1 MTSPVTPADDEPL
14 RLRRDGAVLTLTL
27 NRPAR
32 LNAISYAMFARLP
45 GLLAE
50 LAGAAAAGGL
60 RALVLRGAGSRAFSA
75 GADISEFQ
83 AIRAT
88 KEQTAA
94 YDAAVVAAEEALASF
109 PLPTVAAVHGDCYGG
124 GCALAIACDVRFAAA
139 GARFAITP
147 AKLGIV
153 YPLRGT
159 KRLVD
164 LVGPSRAKIILM
176 TGADFGAA
184 RAQALG
190 LVDEVFPDPDALDA
204 GVHAFTALLGSRSG
218 VTQRAAKQTIARI
231 LDGAD
236 RDDAAH
242 AALQAAALD
251 SPDYAEGV
259 RAFLERRP
267 PVFGLSGRSQPHP
280 FGMLGLL
287 ISVIPAAGHRDRSR
301 PAPPPPR
308 KAGAV
313 ARPAARV
320 RGT

>member
-1 MTSPVTPADDEPL
+1 MTEDH
-14 RLRRDGAVLTLTL
+14 RLQLTRDGAVATLTI
-27 NRPAR
+27 NRPER
-32 LNAISYAMFARLP
+32 LNALSYAMFARLP
-45 GLLAE
+45 GLLAQLRAE
-50 LAGAAAAGGL
+50 AAGGL
-60 RALVLRGAGSRAFSA
+60 RALVLRGAGARAFSA

-94 YDAAVVAAEEALASF
+94 YDDAVLAAEEAVASF
-109 PLPTVAAVHGDCYGG
+109 PVPTIAAVHGACYGG

-153 YPLRGT
+153 YPLGST

-176 TGADFGAA
+176 TGADFGAP

-190 LVDEVFPDPDALDA
+190 LVDEVFSDPDTLDA
-204 GVHAFTALLGSRSG
+204 GVRAFTALLSSRSG
-218 VTQRAAKQTIARI
+218 VTQRAAKQTVARI
-231 LDGAD
+231 LDGAG

-242 AALQAAALD
+242 AALRTAALD

-267 PVFGLSGRSQPHP
+267 PVFE
-280 FGMLGLL
+280 
-287 ISVIPAAGHRDRSR
+287 
-301 PAPPPPR
+301 
-308 KAGAV
+308 
-313 ARPAARV
+313 
-320 RGT
+320 